1 MPWPGMVKTKVFG
14 VFQEPRCSFG
24 MESRSGMPWEVA
36 GPTGVRVM
44 PSRKGETAMVA
55 GSMVLT
61 LGSIAPARVSGFKQ
75 TTSERS
81 FSVSL
86 TPTMFSAA

>member
-1 MPWPGMVKTKVFG
+1 
-14 VFQEPRCSFG
+14 
-24 MESRSGMPWEVA
+24 MPWEVA

-55 GSMVLT
+55 GSMILT

-86 TPTMFSAA
+86 TKSERGTVTHGVPTHLVTLRQTGCSAVTSGHTATFH